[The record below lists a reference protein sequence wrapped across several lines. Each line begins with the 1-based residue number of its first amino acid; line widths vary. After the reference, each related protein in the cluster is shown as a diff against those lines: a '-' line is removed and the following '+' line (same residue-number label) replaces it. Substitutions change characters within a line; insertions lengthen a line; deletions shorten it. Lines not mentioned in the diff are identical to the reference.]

1 MLAVGCDARPRQGPG
16 FRLQQEH
23 QVSAEQWKVGSSA
36 GACASCAKVLGPGDT
51 RLSALYD
58 EQDGQGEQAALVR
71 HDYCADCWSVK
82 QGGGEFS
89 FWRTV
94 IPEPEEEEDGKRKLS
109 RLIDTDTLLDILRD
123 TPDSADPQKMRFR
136 FVISLMLMRRKK
148 LKLVSIG
155 RRPAPDGSGPRD
167 VLVLRMAGKG
177 QKQTLDIADVKMSEE
192 EMISAQDE
200 IGTLIGMGG
209 VGAPAEGDSDG
220 GDGEAPEGEE
230 DHSRGPAGGDT
241 GSPECAGDT

>member
-1 MLAVGCDARPRQGPG
+1 MA
-16 FRLQQEH
+16 
-23 QVSAEQWKVGSSA
+23 AEQWKVERSA
-36 GACASCAKVLGPGDT
+36 GACASCEKALGPGDT
-51 RLSALYD
+51 RFSALYD
-58 EQDGQGEQAALVR
+58 GQDEQSEQDEQSALVR
-71 HDYCADCWSVK
+71 RDYCADCWPAK

-89 FWRTV
+89 FWRMV

-123 TPDSADPQKMRFR
+123 TPDSADPQKKRFR
-136 FVISLMLMRRKK
+136 FVIALMLMRRKK

-167 VLVLRMAGKG
+167 VLVLKMAGKG

-200 IGTLIGMGG
+200 VGELIGMGG
-209 VGAPAEGDSDG
+209 GEAQAEGDAAG
-220 GDGEAPEGEE
+220 GGALRQAQDAAAVSLSNGDDEA
-230 DHSRGPAGGDT
+230 DHS
-241 GSPECAGDT
+241 